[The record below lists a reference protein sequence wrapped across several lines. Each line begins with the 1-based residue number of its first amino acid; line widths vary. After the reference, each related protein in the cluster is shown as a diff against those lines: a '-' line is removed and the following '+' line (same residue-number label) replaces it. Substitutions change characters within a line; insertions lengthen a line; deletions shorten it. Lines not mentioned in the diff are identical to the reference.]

1 MHLISQFTFQAYKI
15 KEKTIINQLSKN
27 KNNFIT
33 AYLDRIIPPRLQVVA
48 RIQIH
53 LHDPVVGHSQQLL
66 LLMSIEL
73 DDKQRHS
80 KLGQTLPRLD
90 KLHFSVHLWQV
101 LDIGVCLEDPL
112 HGLGL
117 ELLEEARCQEVHRFD
132 VVRVDADGRR
142 MGRLL
147 HAEERLDARHFTV
160 VRAVGQRTTLGG

>member
-1 MHLISQFTFQAYKI
+1 MPSTGQFMEQLLIQRLVRVLGPHRHEDVAANKLVNHLAVRRLAGEDDVLLLVLDHHALNLPVYVPGLKI
-15 KEKTIINQLSKN
+15 EIENNYSTVKKQKP
-27 KNNFIT
+27 NFIT

-48 RIQIH
+48 SIQIH

-80 KLGQTLPRLD
+80 KLGQTLPRLY

-112 HGLGL
+112 H
-117 ELLEEARCQEVHRFD
+117 
-132 VVRVDADGRR
+132 
-142 MGRLL
+142 
-147 HAEERLDARHFTV
+147 
-160 VRAVGQRTTLGG
+160 